1 MTQKRNNCHQ
11 KNAPNIICILLE
23 SFCDPDEIKFLNYN
37 QDPIP
42 TFHNLEKNYT
52 SGYLTVPVVGA
63 GTANTEFEVLSGMS
77 MQYFGTGEYPYKTI
91 LKRQTARALL
101 LIWLPSDMEPMP
113 YITMAVTFT
122 AVSMPFP

>member
-1 MTQKRNNCHQ
+1 MPRLQTLYRQNH
-11 KNAPNIICILLE
+11 ILYKEEEDWIVE
-23 SFCDPDEIKFLNYN
+23 SRYYELLNQN
-37 QDPIP
+37 PIP

-91 LKRQTARALL
+91 LKKTDCESTAAAD
-101 LIWLPSDMEPMP
+101 IWLPCG
-113 YITMAVTFT
+113 YGTHAVQ
-122 AVSMPFP
+122 

>member
-1 MTQKRNNCHQ
+1 MWK
-11 KNAPNIICILLE
+11 KAG
-23 SFCDPDEIKFLNYN
+23 
-37 QDPIP
+37 
-42 TFHNLEKNYT
+42 T

-91 LKRQTARALL
+91 LKKTDCESTAA
-101 LIWLPSDMEPMP
+101 DMEPMP